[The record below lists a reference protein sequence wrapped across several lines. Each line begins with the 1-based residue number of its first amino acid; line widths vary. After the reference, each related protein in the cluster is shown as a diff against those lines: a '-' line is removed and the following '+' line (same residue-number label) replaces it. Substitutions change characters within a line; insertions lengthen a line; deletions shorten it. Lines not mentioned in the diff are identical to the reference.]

1 MSHTPVT
8 ILTGFLGSGKTTLL
22 NRALRDPAMAN
33 TAVVI
38 NEFGEVG
45 LDHMLAAQS
54 DDTIMVLENGCLCC
68 TVFGD
73 LVTTLNNL
81 YHAREAGEIP
91 RFDHVVIET
100 SGLADPSPLIQAF
113 LSHPTLAGL
122 YRIGTVVATVDAVNG
137 PGTLDNH
144 VELVRQVALAD
155 RILITK
161 LDLLRS
167 MHEQNSSQLNFPS
180 PERGG
185 SAHETR
191 RGVNLPLAQTSTP
204 TRQPLAQTSTP
215 TRQPVA
221 ADLPLSGGGE
231 DQTSRHHIDRASEQ
245 RAENAEAAL
254 VARLR
259 RLNPAAEI
267 SRIDDPAF
275 DIGKLLRAEGLDP
288 ADTEADARAWLNATA
303 YEQQGQHDH
312 DHHHDHDHGGHDHHH
327 LHDRDIASFCFV
339 RETPIAR
346 EALRLLLDALQQN
359 LGPNLLRVKG
369 IVNVAEEPGRPAV
382 IQGAQHLLHNL
393 SWLERWPDADHRS
406 KIVFITQ
413 GFDRAEVED
422 MIALLDRVA
431 TRTAAA
437 RARAQS
443 AQ

>member
-1 MSHTPVT
+1 MTSRQKVASLSHTPVT

-22 NRALRDPAMAN
+22 NRAMRDPSMAN

-45 LDHMLAAQS
+45 LDHMLAARS

-81 YHAREAGEIP
+81 YHAREANEIP

-113 LSHPTLAGL
+113 LSDPTLAGL

-144 VELVRQVALAD
+144 VESVRQIALAD
-155 RILITK
+155 HILITK
-161 LDLLRS
+161 CDLL
-167 MHEQNSSQLNFPS
+167 EQTHAK
-180 PERGG
+180 E
-185 SAHETR
+185 
-191 RGVNLPLAQTSTP
+191 
-204 TRQPLAQTSTP
+204 
-215 TRQPVA
+215 
-221 ADLPLSGGGE
+221 
-231 DQTSRHHIDRASEQ
+231 
-245 RAENAEAAL
+245 AEAAL

-275 DIGKLLRAEGLDP
+275 NVGALLRAEGLDP
-288 ADTEADARAWLNATA
+288 ADAKADARAWLNAAA
-303 YEQQGQHDH
+303 YEQQN
-312 DHHHDHDHGGHDHHH
+312 HHDHDHAHGHAHDHDHDHDHDHHH

-443 AQ
+443 VQ

>member
-1 MSHTPVT
+1 LPHTPVT

-22 NRALRDPAMAN
+22 NRALRDPSMAK

-38 NEFGEVG
+38 NEFGEIG
-45 LDHMLAAQS
+45 LDHALAAQS

-81 YHAREAGEIP
+81 YHAREANEVP

-113 LSHPTLAGL
+113 LSDPTLAGL
-122 YRIGTVVATVDAVNG
+122 YRIGAVVATVDAVNG
-137 PGTLDNH
+137 PHTLDEH
-144 VELVRQVALAD
+144 IESVRQVALAD
-155 RILITK
+155 HILMTK
-161 LDLLRS
+161 LDLVA
-167 MHEQNSSQLNFPS
+167 PS
-180 PERGG
+180 T
-185 SAHETR
+185 AK
-191 RGVNLPLAQTSTP
+191 
-204 TRQPLAQTSTP
+204 
-215 TRQPVA
+215 
-221 ADLPLSGGGE
+221 D
-231 DQTSRHHIDRASEQ
+231 
-245 RAENAEAAL
+245 AEAAL

-259 RLNPAAEI
+259 RLNPAAKI

-275 DIGKLLRAEGLDP
+275 DVGALLRAEGLDP
-288 ADTEADARAWLNATA
+288 NDAAADARAWLNAAA
-303 YEQQGQHDH
+303 YEHDA
-312 DHHHDHDHGGHDHHH
+312 HHHHGDDDHDHHH
-327 LHDRDIASFCFV
+327 LHDRDIASFCFTRDRPV
-339 RETPIAR
+339 PR

-369 IVNVAEEPGRPAV
+369 IVNVAEEPERPAV

-393 SWLERWPDADHRS
+393 SWLPRWPDADRRS

-413 GFDRAEVED
+413 GYDRADVEE

-437 RARAQS
+437 RDRARAQTS
-443 AQ
+443 G

>member
-1 MSHTPVT
+1 
-8 ILTGFLGSGKTTLL
+8 
-22 NRALRDPAMAN
+22 MAN

-38 NEFGEVG
+38 NEFGEMS
-45 LDHMLAAQS
+45 LDHVLAAQS

-81 YHAREAGEIP
+81 YHAREDGEIP

-113 LSHPTLAGL
+113 LSDPTLAGL

-137 PGTLDNH
+137 PDTLDNH
-144 VELVRQVALAD
+144 IESVRQVALAD
-155 RILITK
+155 HILITK
-161 LDLLRS
+161 LDLID
-167 MHEQNSSQLNFPS
+167 P
-180 PERGG
+180 
-185 SAHETR
+185 
-191 RGVNLPLAQTSTP
+191 AQ
-204 TRQPLAQTSTP
+204 AK
-215 TRQPVA
+215 
-221 ADLPLSGGGE
+221 D
-231 DQTSRHHIDRASEQ
+231 
-245 RAENAEAAL
+245 AEAAL
-254 VARLR
+254 TARLR
-259 RLNPAAEI
+259 RLNPAARI

-275 DIGKLLRAEGLDP
+275 DIGKLLRADGLDP
-288 ADTEADARAWLNATA
+288 GDAKADVRAWLNAAA
-303 YEQQGQHDH
+303 YEQHDGHHHGHDEDHAHHDHGAHDH
-312 DHHHDHDHGGHDHHH
+312 DAHDHHG

-339 RETPIAR
+339 RENPIPR

-369 IVNVAEEPGRPAV
+369 IVHVAEEPDRPAV
-382 IQGAQHLLHNL
+382 IQGAQQLLHNL
-393 SWLERWPDADHRS
+393 SWLERWPDADRRS

-422 MIALLDRVA
+422 MIAVLDRVA

-443 AQ
+443 SR

>member
-1 MSHTPVT
+1 LSHTPVT

-45 LDHMLAAQS
+45 LDHMLAARS

-81 YHAREAGEIP
+81 YHAREAAEIP

-113 LSHPTLAGL
+113 LSDPTLAGL
-122 YRIGTVVATVDAVNG
+122 YRIGTVVAIVDAVNG

-144 VELVRQVALAD
+144 VEAVRQVALAD
-155 RILITK
+155 EILITK
-161 LDLLRS
+161 LDLIEPDKAR
-167 MHEQNSSQLNFPS
+167 E
-180 PERGG
+180 
-185 SAHETR
+185 
-191 RGVNLPLAQTSTP
+191 
-204 TRQPLAQTSTP
+204 
-215 TRQPVA
+215 
-221 ADLPLSGGGE
+221 
-231 DQTSRHHIDRASEQ
+231 
-245 RAENAEAAL
+245 AEASLA
-254 VARLR
+254 ARLH
-259 RLNPAAEI
+259 RLNPAGKI
-267 SRIDDPAF
+267 SRIDDPSF
-275 DIGKLLRAEGLDP
+275 DIGELLRAEGLDP
-288 ADTEADARAWLNATA
+288 SNAKADARAWLNAAA
-303 YEQQGQHDH
+303 YEHDAHDH
-312 DHHHDHDHGGHDHHH
+312 DHADNNHDDHDHHH

-339 RETPIAR
+339 REAPITR

-369 IVNVAEEPGRPAV
+369 IVNVAEEPDRPAV

-422 MIALLDRVA
+422 MIAVLDRVA

-443 AQ
+443 VQ

>member
-1 MSHTPVT
+1 LAHTPVT

-45 LDHMLAAQS
+45 LDHLLAARS

-73 LVTTLNNL
+73 LVATLNNL
-81 YHAREAGEIP
+81 YHAREDGAVS

-113 LSHPTLAGL
+113 LSDPTLAGL

-137 PGTLDNH
+137 PGTLDRH
-144 VELVRQVALAD
+144 IESVRQAALAD

-161 LDLLRS
+161 LDLL
-167 MHEQNSSQLNFPS
+167 
-180 PERGG
+180 G
-185 SAHETR
+185 
-191 RGVNLPLAQTSTP
+191 
-204 TRQPLAQTSTP
+204 
-215 TRQPVA
+215 A
-221 ADLPLSGGGE
+221 AE
-231 DQTSRHHIDRASEQ
+231 AK
-245 RAENAEAAL
+245 AAEAAL
-254 VARLR
+254 TARLR
-259 RLNPAAEI
+259 RLNPAARI
-267 SRIDDPAF
+267 SRMDD
-275 DIGKLLRAEGLDP
+275 RAAGLDP
-288 ADTEADARAWLNATA
+288 GGAGAAARAWLNAAA
-303 YEQQGQHDH
+303 YEQRDGNQNAAGESHEQHDH
-312 DHHHDHDHGGHDHHH
+312 HDDHDDHAPHDGHAHHDHHG
-327 LHDRDIASFCFV
+327 LHDRDIASFCFI
-339 RETPIAR
+339 REQPIAR

-369 IVNVAEEPGRPAV
+369 LVHVAEEPERPAV

-393 SWLERWPDADHRS
+393 SWLERWPDEDRRS
-406 KIVFITQ
+406 KLVFITQ

-422 MIALLDRVA
+422 MIAVLDRVA

-443 AQ
+443 AR

>member
-1 MSHTPVT
+1 MPHTPVT

-22 NRALRDPAMAN
+22 NRALRDPSMAK

-38 NEFGEVG
+38 NEFGEIG
-45 LDHMLAAQS
+45 LDHALAAQS

-81 YHAREAGEIP
+81 YHAREANEVP

-113 LSHPTLAGL
+113 LSDPTLAGL
-122 YRIGTVVATVDAVNG
+122 YRIGAVVATVDAVNG
-137 PGTLDNH
+137 PHTLDEH
-144 VELVRQVALAD
+144 IESVRQVALAD
-155 RILITK
+155 HILMTK
-161 LDLLRS
+161 LDLVA
-167 MHEQNSSQLNFPS
+167 PS
-180 PERGG
+180 T
-185 SAHETR
+185 AK
-191 RGVNLPLAQTSTP
+191 
-204 TRQPLAQTSTP
+204 
-215 TRQPVA
+215 
-221 ADLPLSGGGE
+221 D
-231 DQTSRHHIDRASEQ
+231 
-245 RAENAEAAL
+245 AEAAL

-259 RLNPAAEI
+259 RLNPAAKI

-275 DIGKLLRAEGLDP
+275 DVGALLRAEGLDP
-288 ADTEADARAWLNATA
+288 NDAAADARAWLNAAA
-303 YEQQGQHDH
+303 YEHDA
-312 DHHHDHDHGGHDHHH
+312 HHHHGDDDHDHHH
-327 LHDRDIASFCFV
+327 LHDRDIASFCFTRDRPV
-339 RETPIAR
+339 PR

-369 IVNVAEEPGRPAV
+369 IVNVAEEPERPAV

-393 SWLERWPDADHRS
+393 SWLPRWPDADRRS

-413 GFDRAEVED
+413 GYDRADVEE

-437 RARAQS
+437 RDRARAQTS
-443 AQ
+443 

>member
-113 LSHPTLAGL
+113 LSDPVLAGL
-122 YRIGTVVATVDAVNG
+122 YRIGSVVATVDAVNG

-144 VELVRQVALAD
+144 VESVRQVALAD
-155 RILITK
+155 HILLTK
-161 LDLLRS
+161 LDLLD
-167 MHEQNSSQLNFPS
+167 Q
-180 PERGG
+180 
-185 SAHETR
+185 
-191 RGVNLPLAQTSTP
+191 AQ
-204 TRQPLAQTSTP
+204 
-215 TRQPVA
+215 VK
-221 ADLPLSGGGE
+221 E
-231 DQTSRHHIDRASEQ
+231 
-245 RAENAEAAL
+245 AEASL
-254 VARLR
+254 IARLL
-259 RLNPAAEI
+259 RLNPAAKI

-288 ADTEADARAWLNATA
+288 ADTKADARAWLNAAA
-303 YEQQGQHDH
+303 YEQDH
-312 DHHHDHDHGGHDHHH
+312 AHHHDHDDHDHHH
-327 LHDRDIASFCFV
+327 LHDRDIASFCFI
-339 RETPIAR
+339 REAPIAR

-369 IVNVAEEPGRPAV
+369 IVNVAEEPDRPAV

-413 GFDRAEVED
+413 GFDRADIEE

-431 TRTAAA
+431 SRTAAA

>member
-1 MSHTPVT
+1 LSHTPVT

-22 NRALRDPAMAN
+22 NRALRDPSMAN

-45 LDHMLAAQS
+45 LDHLLAAQS

-81 YHAREAGEIP
+81 FHQREDGAIP

-113 LSHPTLAGL
+113 LSDPTLAGL
-122 YRIGTVVATVDAVNG
+122 YRIGMVVATVDAVNG
-137 PGTLDNH
+137 PYTLDEH
-144 VELVRQVALAD
+144 VESVRQLALAD
-155 RILITK
+155 HILITK
-161 LDLLRS
+161 LDLV
-167 MHEQNSSQLNFPS
+167 EP
-180 PERGG
+180 
-185 SAHETR
+185 
-191 RGVNLPLAQTSTP
+191 
-204 TRQPLAQTSTP
+204 
-215 TRQPVA
+215 
-221 ADLPLSGGGE
+221 GE
-231 DQTSRHHIDRASEQ
+231 AK
-245 RAENAEAAL
+245 AAEAAL

-259 RLNPAAEI
+259 RLNPAAKI
-267 SRIDDPAF
+267 TRIDDPAF
-275 DIGKLLRAEGLDP
+275 DIGAVLRADTLKPGDP
-288 ADTEADARAWLNATA
+288 KADARAWLNAAA
-303 YEQQGQHDH
+303 YVEQDAHAHAHDDHDH
-312 DHHHDHDHGGHDHHH
+312 DHADHDHHH

-339 RETPIAR
+339 REQPITR

-369 IVNVAEEPGRPAV
+369 IVNVAEEPDRPAV

-393 SWLERWPDADHRS
+393 SWLERWPDADRRS

-413 GFDRAEVED
+413 GFDRAEIED
-422 MIALLDRVA
+422 MIAVLDRVA

-437 RARAQS
+437 RARAQ
-443 AQ
+443 ANQ

>member
-1 MSHTPVT
+1 LPHTPVT

-38 NEFGEVG
+38 NEFGEIG
-45 LDHMLAAQS
+45 LDHALAAQS

-113 LSHPTLAGL
+113 LSDPVLAGL

-144 VELVRQVALAD
+144 VESVRQAALAD

-161 LDLLRS
+161 LDLVDPA
-167 MHEQNSSQLNFPS
+167 QVK
-180 PERGG
+180 ER
-185 SAHETR
+185 E
-191 RGVNLPLAQTSTP
+191 
-204 TRQPLAQTSTP
+204 
-215 TRQPVA
+215 
-221 ADLPLSGGGE
+221 
-231 DQTSRHHIDRASEQ
+231 AS
-245 RAENAEAAL
+245 L
-254 VARLR
+254 IARLR
-259 RLNPAAEI
+259 RLNPAAAI
-267 SRIDDPAF
+267 LRIDDPAF
-275 DIGKLLRAEGLDP
+275 DIKLLRAEGLDP
-288 ADTEADARAWLNATA
+288 ADAAADARAWLNAAA
-303 YEQQGQHDH
+303 YETHDAHDH
-312 DHHHDHDHGGHDHHH
+312 DHEHGRDDHDHHH
-327 LHDRDIASFCFV
+327 LHDRDIASFCFI
-339 RETPIAR
+339 REQPIAR

-369 IVNVAEEPGRPAV
+369 IVNVAERPDRPAV

-443 AQ
+443 APQA